1 MRATRAGL
9 GALAALDDGGDGT
22 VKAWFPRACYVELPG
37 GLLTLVAPDVLPGP
51 TYIELDGPP
60 PLADLGSR
68 VQATDGRLAIGG
80 RPINMAAAEA
90 WRGSLPT
97 PAKMRTLAHRI
108 AHATRGEAQRSALH
122 SEPYRTRA
130 VRARERLREGSLH
143 EAAQD
148 LVGMGPGLTPSGDD
162 ALAGILLALRAAG
175 GPAIE
180 PRTLRLAEAG
190 DTGVIS
196 RAFLRWA
203 ARGQALAPAHDLLVS
218 AAAGDAERASRAAR
232 DMGAVGETSGADF
245 LLGLTWGIEA
255 AYGLGDLA
263 PAQTRR

>member
-1 MRATRAGL
+1 MKATLAGP
-9 GALAALDDGGDGT
+9 GALEALEVGGDGT
-22 VKAWFPRACYVELPG
+22 VKAWFARACYLELPG
-37 GLLTLVAPDVLPGP
+37 GLVTLVAPDVQPGP
-51 TYIELDGPP
+51 TYVELDGPP
-60 PLADLGSR
+60 PLADRGSR
-68 VQATDGRLAIGG
+68 VRATDGRLTIGG
-80 RPINMAAAEA
+80 RQIDVGAAGA

-97 PAKMRTLAHRI
+97 PTRMRAVAHRI
-108 AHATRGEAQRSALH
+108 AQATREESRRSALRW
-122 SEPYRTRA
+122 EPFRTKA
-130 VRARERLREGSLH
+130 VQARERLREGRLD
-143 EAAQD
+143 EAAHG

-162 ALAGILLALRAAG
+162 ALAGILLALRAAR

-203 ARGQALAPAHDLLVS
+203 ARGQALAPAHDLLVA
-218 AAAGDAERASRAAR
+218 AAAGDAERASNAAR

-245 LLGLTWGIEA
+245 LLGLTWGVEA
-255 AYGLGDLA
+255 AYGLGDLV